1 MQQRSWVRDLGDSP
15 QFVKKFIM
23 YIYCN
28 KLLSIQL
35 KKRKKKK
42 KKKKRVRLQKKVLLP
57 KVQFFFPPN
66 GPLKEESLF
75 IYLFIYL

>member
-35 KKRKKKK
+35 KKRKKEKEKESSPPKK
-42 KKKKRVRLQKKVLLP
+42 GLAAQSSIFSP
-57 KVQFFFPPN
+57 KWP
-66 GPLKEESLF
+66 S
-75 IYLFIYL
+75 